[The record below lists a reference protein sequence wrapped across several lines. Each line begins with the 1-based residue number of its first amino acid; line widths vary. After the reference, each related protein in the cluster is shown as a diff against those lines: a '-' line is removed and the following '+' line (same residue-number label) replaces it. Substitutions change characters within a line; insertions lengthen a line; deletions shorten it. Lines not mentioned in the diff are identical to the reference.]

1 MATTPSITKEMR
13 LYTREIHK
21 ISDDL
26 VNAKLAF
33 GELKKKIIPHTF
45 SLIVFLFSLE
55 QLVSLGRW
63 PLGLLRDL

>member
-1 MATTPSITKEMR
+1 MAPSITHEMR

-33 GELKKKIIPHTF
+33 GKYLF
-45 SLIVFLFSLE
+45 VFKMFRNYKE
-55 QLVSLGRW
+55 IY
-63 PLGLLRDL
+63 